1 LHLTTAHTRSSG
13 SSDHTFGVLVV
24 LLLATVSFSLAQT
37 LVIPALATIGESVGA
52 SASATSWLLTGFLL
66 SASVATPIVGKLGD
80 VLGKGRV
87 LTGVLLVFSVGSVV
101 CALGDSIGLL
111 IAGRV
116 IQGVAGGVF
125 PLAFGIIRDT
135 VPPEKVPVGL
145 GIVSAMFG
153 IGAGIGLPLSGVIV
167 DHVDLAW
174 LFWISLLALP
184 AAVAANWLVPEEHLA
199 ARTRID
205 WPGAVLLSL
214 ALGALLLGVTQASR
228 WGWGSASTLLSLFGG
243 AVLLAAWV
251 PFEARRPEPLL
262 DLRVLRSRAVAMT
275 NLTGLLM
282 GFAMFAV
289 FLLIPRFALTP
300 ESSGYGF
307 GFSGTEAG
315 LILLPSAVAQLI
327 AGPIAGRLGQ
337 HVGFRTTLAG
347 GAGLVALASIW
358 LALEHGHVWEVAAAA
373 AFLGAG
379 VSFCFASMANL
390 IVAVVPQS
398 DVGVATGIN
407 AVGRTVGGA
416 FGSAAAT
423 AIITAGAAGATA
435 VSSEGAY
442 RLAFLLAAG
451 VALVALA
458 TALLVPAWQ
467 AADDAPADS
476 APAPAV

>member
-1 LHLTTAHTRSSG
+1 LTTTHPRSSG

-24 LLLATVSFSLAQT
+24 LLLASVSFSLAQT
-37 LVIPALATIGESVGA
+37 LVIPALATIGESVDA

-80 VLGKGRV
+80 VFGKGRV

-101 CALGDSIGLL
+101 CALGDSIGAL

-135 VPPEKVPVGL
+135 FPSEKVPVGL

-184 AAVAANWLVPEEHLA
+184 AAVAANWLVPEADRAE
-199 ARTRID
+199 RTRID
-205 WPGAVLLSL
+205 WPGAVVLSL
-214 ALGALLLGVTQASR
+214 ALSALLLGVTQASR
-228 WGWGSASTLLSLFGG
+228 WGWGSAATLLLLVGG
-243 AVLLAAWV
+243 AALLVVWV
-251 PFEARRPEPLL
+251 PLESRRPQPLI
-262 DLRVLRSRAVAMT
+262 DLRVLRGRAVAMT
-275 NLTGLLM
+275 NLTGLVM
-282 GFAMFAV
+282 G
-289 FLLIPRFALTP
+289 FALTP

-315 LILLPSAVAQLI
+315 LILLPSAIAQLI

-337 HVGFRTTLAG
+337 HVGFRATLAG
-347 GAGLVALASIW
+347 GAGLVALSSTG
-358 LALEHGHVWEVAAAA
+358 LALEHAHVWEVAVAA

-379 VSFCFASMANL
+379 ISFCFASMANL

-423 AIITAGAAGATA
+423 AIITAGATGATV
-435 VSSEGAY
+435 VSTEGAY

-451 VALVALA
+451 VALVGLA
-458 TALLVPAWQ
+458 TALMVPARE
-467 AADDAPADS
+467 AADEAPAES